1 MKDWA
6 LTEIKLACKKE
17 NPNIKID
24 DNGVANEFDYG
35 CACYESAY
43 KAFKSLLED
52 GHSGMSI
59 GFTKQILNRLIDG
72 KCLTPIEDTDDIWGE
87 GHVREDGT
95 HVYQCKRMSSFFKDV
110 SLDGTVKYHDI
121 DRTIVEDQNGMT
133 WHNGGASRLVDKMF
147 PLTMPYFPKNEPYR
161 VYSEEFLVDPKNG
174 DYDTWAYLYVVTPE
188 GEKIELNHYWCEK
201 DGEDVQITK
210 EEYEKRK
217 LNEYKGER

>member
-17 NPNIKID
+17 NPDIKID
-24 DNGVANEFDYG
+24 DNGVANKFDYG
-35 CACYESAY
+35 CACYVSAY

-52 GHSGMSI
+52 NHSGMSI

-72 KCLTPIEDTDDIWGE
+72 KCLTPIEDTEDVWNDIS
-87 GHVREDGT
+87 RESDKT
-95 HVYQCKRMSSFFKDV
+95 EYQCKRMSSLFKDV
-110 SLDGTVKYHDI
+110 LDDGTVKYHDNN
-121 DRTIVEDQNGMT
+121 RTIVEDQNGMI

-147 PLTMPYFPKNEPYR
+147 PLTMPYSPSNKPYR
-161 VYSEEFLVDPKNG
+161 VYREDFLVDPKNG
-174 DYDTWAYLYVVTPE
+174 DYDTWAYPYVVTPK
-188 GEKIELNHYWCEK
+188 GEKIELNQYWCEK
-201 DGEDVQITK
+201 DGKDVQITK